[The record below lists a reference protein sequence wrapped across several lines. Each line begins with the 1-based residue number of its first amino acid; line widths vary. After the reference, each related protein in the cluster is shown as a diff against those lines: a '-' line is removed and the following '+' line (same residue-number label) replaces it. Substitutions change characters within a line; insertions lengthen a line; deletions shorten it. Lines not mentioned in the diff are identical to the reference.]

1 MIIITNRLKEWYQP
15 NNIVS
20 EEQSEFQP
28 RSSFLAVSPL
38 FLGLA
43 GRPLLFCF
51 ATASL
56 PREVRSTTPDARK
69 RNSCHL
75 VCYGSALHFKKV
87 ASLPEEHHLHD
98 ISTTR
103 SFRPRLKSRGE
114 SSLRYCWSPISE
126 ATSSFQKHQ
135 QALRFEQLKR
145 TVDARQEELYLK
157 KVEQSGFL
165 GKVH

>member
-1 MIIITNRLKEWYQP
+1 MYNRTWTEASVPSEWRIAHVVPILKKKGSSKVSSSIPVSLLLVVSKVMVIIIINRLKEWYQP
-15 NNIVS
+15 NNIVP

-51 ATASL
+51 AATSL

-75 VCYGSALHFKKV
+75 VCYGS
-87 ASLPEEHHLHD
+87 
-98 ISTTR
+98 
-103 SFRPRLKSRGE
+103 
-114 SSLRYCWSPISE
+114 
-126 ATSSFQKHQ
+126 
-135 QALRFEQLKR
+135 
-145 TVDARQEELYLK
+145 
-157 KVEQSGFL
+157 
-165 GKVH
+165 